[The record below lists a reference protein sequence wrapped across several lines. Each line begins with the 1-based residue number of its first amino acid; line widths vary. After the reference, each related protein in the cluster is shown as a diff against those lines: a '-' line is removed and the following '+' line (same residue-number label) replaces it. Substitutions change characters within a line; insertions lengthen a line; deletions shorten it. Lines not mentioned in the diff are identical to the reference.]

1 MSVLV
6 AVVSLFAAL
15 ALLVVPGGV
24 LFAPFALGLSL
35 LALVGAL
42 GGLEDRTV
50 RQHDPPMNPRG
61 WARRLV
67 SADMVAPNRRY
78 CAPQPWPPPASA
90 SARPETTRGQS

>member
-15 ALLVVPGGV
+15 ALLLVPGGV

-61 WARRLV
+61 RLV
-67 SADMVAPNRRY
+67 SADVLAPNRRY
-78 CAPQPWPPPASA
+78 CAPQSWPLPASA